1 MPRYAPAKPTSSRRL
16 CWADVYQ
23 PPAFVAD
30 ADAAAALID
39 EFALAQ
45 LIVATPDGLLATAVP
60 LIRRG
65 ASLVGH
71 LARPNR
77 IWQHEGPALAIF
89 TGPQA
94 YVSPN
99 WYPRKHVDG
108 KVVPT
113 WNYETVQVQGR
124 LIAHDDATWKH
135 ELVSQLT
142 DTFEAGQPRPWQTT
156 DAPSDYIAT
165 MLRGIVGIEL
175 ADLRI
180 EGKRKLSQNRPDA
193 DRGGVIAALSD
204 GGATQRAVAARMTVP
219 DPGA

>member
-1 MPRYAPAKPTSSRRL
+1 M
-16 CWADVYQ
+16 YQ
-23 PPAFVAD
+23 PPAFAAD
-30 ADAAAALID
+30 AAEAAALID

-45 LIVATPDGLLATAVP
+45 LIVATPDGLLATPVP

-65 ASLVGH
+65 SSLVGH
-71 LARPNR
+71 LARPNKM
-77 IWQHEGPALAIF
+77 WQHEGPALAIF

-94 YVSPN
+94 YISPN
-99 WYPRKHVDG
+99 WYPSKHVDG

-142 DTFEAGQPRPWQTT
+142 DTFEATQPKPWSTT
-156 DAPSDYIAT
+156 DAPPDYIAAT
-165 MLRGIVGIEL
+165 LRGIVGIEL
-175 ADLRI
+175 VDLLI

-193 DRGGVIAALSD
+193 DRERVIGSLSAGSAAQREL
-204 GGATQRAVAARMTVP
+204 ATRMTSQP
-219 DPGA
+219 